1 MKNGDVV
8 ISQCYS
14 GDIFQANLNS
24 KYQDLVLMVPKEG
37 IMIWTDNM
45 IIPLHAANPLDA
57 LTCMDYFYSPIT
69 QSVVEYYNDYICPVP
84 DAKAQL
90 LHPTGWNKAAL
101 KAMDA
106 EIQLP
111 TSVTADSLDVFP
123 DAARIKASLPYYPFK
138 NQDEITAWTN
148 LFLPIIQG
156 A

>member
-1 MKNGDVV
+1 
-8 ISQCYS
+8 
-14 GDIFQANLNS
+14 
-24 KYQDLVLMVPKEG
+24 
-37 IMIWTDNM
+37 
-45 IIPLHAANPLDA
+45 
-57 LTCMDYFYSPIT
+57 MDYFYSPIT